1 MFKRFASLQWKAFF
15 RSSSLG
21 KSLAIKIVMIF
32 FGIYMLACLI
42 MLGVGLYFILEEVFP
57 GADPILK
64 VSEYFLYWI
73 LGELA
78 IRYFMQKLPVMDIK
92 PLLLMPIK
100 KDSIVHYILGRSAFS
115 FYNFLALFVFV
126 PFAIVLLV
134 KGYTA
139 LNVLIWLFA
148 VVCISQSINF
158 LNFIIN
164 KSDKVLIGLLV
175 FLLAFYGVD
184 YFELYPIKEQIGKL
198 FHQLYASPIWAL
210 FPLAIAIFSYYVNY
224 SFLRKKIYLDASI
237 KEEVKEASTSDLVW
251 TKRFGSIAPFLQ
263 LDLKLI
269 WRNKRT
275 KTQVFMSLAM
285 ILYGLFFYTQ
295 GIYGNT
301 SAIFAFVGIFIT
313 GIFMVNFGQFIPA
326 WDSSYYS
333 MLMAQNIPMRKY
345 LDSKAGLIY
354 VSIVIMFLL
363 SIPYVYF
370 GWEALAINF
379 ACAIYNLGI
388 NVPVVLF
395 FGSKNKKRI
404 DLQKSALGNMQGSSA
419 TQFLIILPLMVVPC
433 LIYFAFKFF
442 ISFEVAIAVLTLIG
456 IIGFAFR
463 NKLLDKITTLYRT
476 KKYGMIAGFSE
487 KNN

>member
-1 MFKRFASLQWKAFF
+1 MFKRFANLQWKAFF

-21 KSLAIKIVMIF
+21 KSLAIKIIMIF

-57 GADPILK
+57 GADPMLK

-134 KGYTA
+134 KGYPT
-139 LNVLIWLFA
+139 LNVLVWLFA
-148 VVCISQSINF
+148 VACISQSINF

-164 KSDKVLIGLLV
+164 KSDKVLMGLLIV
-175 FLLAFYGVD
+175 LVAFYGVD

-198 FHQLYASPIWAL
+198 FHQLYTNPFWAL
-210 FPLAIAIFSYYVNY
+210 VPLAIAIFTYYVNY

-251 TKRFGSIAPFLQ
+251 TRRFGSIAPFLQ

-354 VSIVIMFLL
+354 VSIVVMFLL

-379 ACAIYNLGI
+379 ACAIYNLGV

-433 LIYFAFKFF
+433 LIYFAIKFF
-442 ISFEVAIAVLTLIG
+442 ISFEAAIAVLTLLG

-463 NKLLDKITTLYRT
+463 NRLLDKITTIYRT
-476 KKYGMIAGFSE
+476 KKYGMVAGFSE